1 MDFPELFL
9 SITNCYE
16 LLWIAMNC
24 YELLWLLW
32 LLWLLC
38 CCIHKTHATCIWC
51 VYIYTHVCMY
61 IYIYDVSSN
70 SHAETRIHKCL
81 SWYWK
86 SSDKSMWLYNVNIFI
101 STVERRHVTIHCNSV
116 CFDWISHDLPAVR
129 ACKHQLSCTS
139 NSIGCGWEAA
149 AQVPTVKK

>member
-1 MDFPELFL
+1 
-9 SITNCYE
+9 
-16 LLWIAMNC
+16 MNC
-24 YELLWLLW
+24 YD
-32 LLWLLC
+32 C
-38 CCIHKTHATCIWC
+38 YGCYDYYAAVYIIHMQHVYDMCIYTCIC
-51 VYIYTHVCMY
+51 IL
-61 IYIYDVSSN
+61 YIYDVSNN

-81 SWYWK
+81 SWYWR

-149 AQVPTVKK
+149 AQVPTVKKKRPGSWRCQRIWISRFHQHFAWHF